1 MKTVELMV
9 RSTCGSCERVEA
21 QIAPVVEKCDTELVL
36 VDVDLDPD
44 NAAQYGDRVPVV
56 VIDEEEFACWVVDN
70 ADLEAELLFPTLGV
84 LSFLCCYVRSRSVD
98 DGRSSAFRGGAELR
112 IDPFPSTNSG
122 QRGDGA
128 GDAGVRRDPPD
139 CNKKSSPHSE
149 LGSEAG

>member
-56 VIDEEEFACWVVDN
+56 GIDEEEFACWEVDN

-98 DGRSSAFRGGAELR
+98 DGRSSALRGWGRASHRPLPVDQLR
-112 IDPFPSTNSG
+112 SA
-122 QRGDGA
+122 R
-128 GDAGVRRDPPD
+128 
-139 CNKKSSPHSE
+139 
-149 LGSEAG
+149 

>member
-56 VIDEEEFACWVVDN
+56 VIDGEEFACWEVDN
-70 ADLEAELLFPTLGV
+70 ADLEPSSSFQRWGFFRFYVVMFVPGPSMTGV
-84 LSFLCCYVRSRSVD
+84 AVHS
-98 DGRSSAFRGGAELR
+98 GGGAELR

>member
-56 VIDEEEFACWVVDN
+56 VIDGEEFACWEVDN
-70 ADLEAELLFPTLGV
+70 ADLEPSSSFQRWGFFRFYVVMFVPGPSMTGV
-84 LSFLCCYVRSRSVD
+84 AVHS
-98 DGRSSAFRGGAELR
+98 GGGAELR
-112 IDPFPSTNSG
+112 IDPFSSTNSG
-122 QRGDGA
+122 QCGDGG